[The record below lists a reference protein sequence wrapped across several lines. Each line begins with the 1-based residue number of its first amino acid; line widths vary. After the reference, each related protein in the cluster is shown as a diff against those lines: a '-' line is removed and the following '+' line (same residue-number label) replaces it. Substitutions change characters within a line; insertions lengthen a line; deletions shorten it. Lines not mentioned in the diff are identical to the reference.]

1 MKEAFKEL
9 RKIVQ
14 MPDQKHWN
22 CTEMRERALE
32 EWFDRWV
39 IDVKTE
45 QAALNFGKMPLEVQ
59 DLLKEQLF
67 SNILDGVMTDVAV
80 ITAEP
85 NKIIGELACLRRK
98 PKV

>member
-32 EWFDRWV
+32 EWLQKWV
-39 IDVKTE
+39 IDLKME
-45 QAALNFGKMPLEVQ
+45 QSALNFDKMPSSAQ
-59 DLLKEQLF
+59 DFLKEQLF
-67 SNILDGVMTDVAV
+67 SVILDQVMTDVAV

-85 NKIIGELACLRRK
+85 NKIVGELACLRRK
-98 PKV
+98 PRS